1 MSIIRVRKD
10 EKYFTASN
18 EPFVDKRLSWESRG
32 LIGYL
37 LTKPN
42 KWEIRMEDL
51 EKQGPA
57 GNHKLRRMLAELRR
71 AGYMNRIRVT
81 LEKGKFDWITELY
94 ESPSQNPR
102 PQSSGRFSTSGS
114 STRGKVPDIVNT
126 EGTSTEE
133 STTKPNIFKLYEEN
147 IGPLTPMIAD
157 TLQDAEKT
165 YAVEWIVEVIAI
177 AVKHNKRNWA
187 YCDVILKRWQ
197 TEGKDDGKKAE
208 PKPAQKQTPP
218 TPPKPRDP
226 EKKLVKPEMFKRH
239 HAGN

>member
-42 KWEIRMEDL
+42 NWEIRMEDL

-57 GNHKLRRMLAELRR
+57 GNHKLRRMLAELRKT
-71 AGYMNRIRVT
+71 GYMNRIRITV
-81 LEKGKFDWITELY
+81 EQNKFDWVTELY

-102 PQSSGRFSTSGS
+102 PQASGRFSTSGS
-114 STRGKVPDIVNT
+114 STSGKVPDITNTDRTNT
-126 EGTSTEE
+126 EVP
-133 STTKPNIFKLYEEN
+133 TTKPNIFTLYEAN

-165 YAVEWIVEVIAI
+165 YAVEWIAEVIEI

-187 YCDVILKRWQ
+187 YCEAILKRWN
-197 TEGKDDGKKAE
+197 TEGKYDGKKPE
-208 PKPAQKQTPP
+208 TKPAQKPSTP

-226 EKKLVKPEMFKRH
+226 AKKLVRPEMFN
-239 HAGN
+239 AGN